1 MFNNVTQ
8 KFGDKE
14 KVIKSFELKVFLLV
28 THTSLPVFEVW
39 NSGVAA
45 ISFKRI
51 LSAKSTP

>member
-1 MFNNVTQ
+1 M
-8 KFGDKE
+8 FGDKE
-14 KVIKSFELKVFLLV
+14 KVIESLKLKVILLV
-28 THTSLPVFEVW
+28 TPISLPVFEVW

>member
-8 KFGDKE
+8 KFADKE